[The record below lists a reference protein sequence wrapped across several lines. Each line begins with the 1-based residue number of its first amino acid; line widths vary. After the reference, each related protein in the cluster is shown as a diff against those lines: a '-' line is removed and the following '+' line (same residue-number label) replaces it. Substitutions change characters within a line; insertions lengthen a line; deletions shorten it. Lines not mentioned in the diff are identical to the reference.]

1 MDKFIETS
9 NLPRLNHD
17 GIQNLNRLIIAKE
30 IELVIKN
37 LSTNRNAEPNEFT
50 NKFFFKFKVE
60 YQFFSNSS
68 KE

>member
-1 MDKFIETS
+1 MDKFVETY

-37 LSTNRNAEPNEFT
+37 LSTNRIPEPNGFT
-50 NKFFFKFKVE
+50 SR
-60 YQFFSNSS
+60 FFSNS
-68 KE
+68 K

>member
-1 MDKFIETS
+1 MDKFIEAS

-30 IELVIKN
+30 IELAIKN
-37 LSTNRNAEPNEFT
+37 LSTNRITEPNEFT
-50 NKFFFKFKVE
+50 NNFFFKFKVE

>member
-1 MDKFIETS
+1 MDKFIETY

-37 LSTNRNAEPNEFT
+37 LPT
-50 NKFFFKFKVE
+50 KK
-60 YQFFSNSS
+60 NSS
-68 KE
+68 TDDFSDEFCLTFNDK